1 MNRTVTKILSSSIAT
16 LPISIPL
23 LSASC
28 QNQNNSSLI
37 SSTNT
42 HVPDVRH
49 KFVTPASLPNQ
60 ILSMFPSML
69 GALILNNAEKE
80 KKAKEAIEN
89 GEKKKTESI
98 AFESEIKDGFDFIIE
113 NQKDLFAIGTPS
125 FANGMEQIFLSL
137 NPEYT
142 SRYEAKIV
150 GAGFNDLEGTLA
162 LAVQI
167 LHKPE
172 SNIENNKDNKYVQKL
187 EFTGFRKFDASDSN
201 KNVIKLNYGKE
212 NLLNSY
218 ERGTSLY
225 EYIARKVLRNHISD
239 SHTPVEVTGTGWT
252 VIKRL
257 LALPNASRQIPVNAN
272 DYLDIYKTNNK
283 KLTLTDIISRKHG
296 AIVYPFFGL
305 LEDYRDIYNDP
316 TDDNLKVYLYKNS
329 NKQDILKVKM
339 ILTVNAGIQDIYTNI
354 DRDTSGKPKIT
365 FTLEA
370 EAPYDELIPD
380 ISDKVENVLKPSRGF
395 NFPY

>member
-1 MNRTVTKILSSSIAT
+1 
-16 LPISIPL
+16 
-23 LSASC
+23 
-28 QNQNNSSLI
+28 
-37 SSTNT
+37 
-42 HVPDVRH
+42 
-49 KFVTPASLPNQ
+49 
-60 ILSMFPSML
+60 ML
-69 GALILNNAEKE
+69 GALILNNVEKV
-80 KKAKEAIEN
+80 KKAKEVK
-89 GEKKKTESI
+89 EKSEKEKPESSV
-98 AFESEIKDGFDFIIE
+98 FESEIKDGFDFIIE
-113 NQKDLFAIGTPS
+113 NQKDLFAIDTPS
-125 FANGMEQIFLSL
+125 FANGMKQIFLSL
-137 NPEYT
+137 NPEYA
-142 SRYEAKIV
+142 SRYDAKII

-218 ERGTSLY
+218 EKGTSLY
-225 EYIARKVLRNHISD
+225 EYIARKVLRNYIND
-239 SHTPVEVTGTGWT
+239 SPTPVEINGTGWT

-272 DYLDIYKTNNK
+272 DYLEIYKTNSK
-283 KLTLTDIISRKHG
+283 KLTLMDIISRKHG

-305 LEDYRDIYNDP
+305 FEDYRNIYNDP

-329 NKQDILKVKM
+329 RKQDILKVKM
-339 ILTVNAGIQDIYTNI
+339 TLTVNAGIQDIYTNI

-365 FTLEA
+365 FALEA

-380 ISDKVENVLKPSRGF
+380 ISDKVENVLKPSRDF